1 MPPGQSCPADRARSA
16 VTAPDRSALSGSAEI
31 IHPFHPLKGQRFPI
45 LKLRRV
51 RGVETLILQGTSH
64 GTFAVPREWT
74 DQADP
79 SPTAVLSINP
89 PPFLD
94 GRCLLQLVEMVSLL
108 KRSKK

>member
-1 MPPGQSCPADRARSA
+1 V

-74 DQADP
+74 DRADP
-79 SPTAVLSINP
+79 LPIAILGISA

-94 GRCLLQLVEMVSLL
+94 GHCLLQLAELVSLL
-108 KRSKK
+108 QRSRK